1 MKSKLRNKFVSEK
14 LKMYSMKQS
23 KELVIGFVFSFLRTS
38 MEILGPIVIGYVLN
52 EFVAKNNISGNFL
65 TIIKYLAF
73 YLVIYVACGIFSN
86 LSMIYF
92 ELAANN
98 VTYFVQNDIYKH
110 INELPIEYFDNLA
123 AGSIVSR
130 ITNDTMRLKIMFQ
143 LILADIATAA
153 IMIIAIYIMMV
164 VTNIEVS
171 LMLLILFPLV
181 FLIFYDYRYKSAK
194 HNNRIRHLVS
204 KINANI
210 NENINNMEIIQAL
223 NVKKTIKD
231 KFDKI
236 NKEIFSNNLALT
248 KLRSYGGYRAIDIIG
263 LLSTVI
269 ILFYFGYGH
278 ITKNYPV
285 TVGGLYIIIDYTSKI
300 FSNVSVIVTRFGD
313 MEQAYASASHIFDIM
328 KLDTIEKSDGV
339 IDKLEGNI
347 EFKNVYFA
355 YDKNDVLKNVS
366 FKIPKSTSAAFVG
379 TTGSGKSTIL
389 NLILKFYDVKSGEIL
404 VDGVN
409 INDLN
414 EDVLR
419 EDFAV
424 VLQDPFLFETTLK
437 ENITLDKDYSDEEVI
452 NALEELGCYTLLK
465 KGLNEQ
471 IKEKGSNLS
480 QGERQLISFARAYI
494 RNPRVLILDEATSN
508 IDTETEQII
517 QQPLEKLKYSRTTL
531 IVAHR
536 LSTIRNVDKIFA
548 LSNGKIIES
557 GTHDELLEKDG
568 FYKQMYDEQSAN

>member
-65 TIIKYLAF
+65 TIIKYLAI

-164 VTNIEVS
+164 VTNIKVS

-194 HNNRIRHLVS
+194 HNKRIRHLVS

-269 ILFYFGYGH
+269 ILFYFGYGQ

-285 TVGGLYIIIDYTSKI
+285 TVGRLYIIIDYTSKI

>member
-194 HNNRIRHLVS
+194 HNKRIRHLVS

-285 TVGGLYIIIDYTSKI
+285 TVGVLYIIIDYTSKI

-313 MEQAYASASHIFDIM
+313 MEQSYASASHIFDIM

>member
-65 TIIKYLAF
+65 TIIKYLAI

-194 HNNRIRHLVS
+194 HNKRIRHLVS

-452 NALEELGCYTLLK
+452 NALEELGFYTLLK

>member
-194 HNNRIRHLVS
+194 HNKRIRHLVS

>member
-52 EFVAKNNISGNFL
+52 EFVAKNNIVGNFL

-86 LSMIYF
+86 LGMIYF

-194 HNNRIRHLVS
+194 HNKRIRHLVS

>member
-23 KELVIGFVFSFLRTS
+23 KELVIGFVFSLLRTS
-38 MEILGPIVIGYVLN
+38 MEILGPIVIGFVLN
-52 EFVAKNNISGNFL
+52 EYVAKNNMVGNFSS
-65 TIIKYLAF
+65 IIKYLAI

-143 LILADIATAA
+143 LILADITTAA
-153 IMIIAIYIMMV
+153 IMIVAIYIMMV
-164 VTNIEVS
+164 VTNIKVS
-171 LMLLILFPLV
+171 LILLILFPLV

-194 HNNRIRHLVS
+194 HNKRIRHLVS

-223 NVKKTIKD
+223 NVKKTIKN

-236 NKEIFSNNLALT
+236 NKEIFDNNLALT

-269 ILFYFGYGH
+269 ILFYFGYGQ
-278 ITKNYPV
+278 ITKSYPV

-339 IDKLEGNI
+339 IDGLEGNI

-355 YDKNDVLKNVS
+355 YDKNDVLKDVS

-404 VDGVN
+404 IDGVN

-414 EDVLR
+414 EDILR
-419 EDFAV
+419 ENFAV

-465 KGLNEQ
+465 KGLNEP
-471 IKEKGSNLS
+471 IKGKGSNLS

-494 RNPRVLILDEATSN
+494 RNPRILILDEATSN

-557 GTHDELLEKDG
+557 GTHDELLLKDG
-568 FYKQMYDEQSAN
+568 FYKQMYDEQSSI

>member
-23 KELVIGFVFSFLRTS
+23 KELVIGFVFSLLRTS
-38 MEILGPIVIGYVLN
+38 MEILGPIVIGFVLN
-52 EFVAKNNISGNFL
+52 EFVAKNNIVGNFSS
-65 TIIKYLAF
+65 IIKYLAI

-143 LILADIATAA
+143 LILADITTAA

-164 VTNIEVS
+164 VTNIKVS

-194 HNNRIRHLVS
+194 HNKRIRHLVS

-223 NVKKTIKD
+223 NVKKTIKN
-231 KFDKI
+231 KFNKI
-236 NKEIFSNNLALT
+236 NKEIFDNNLALT

-263 LLSTVI
+263 LLSTAI
-269 ILFYFGYGH
+269 ILFYFGYGQ
-278 ITKNYPV
+278 ITKSYPV

>member
-23 KELVIGFVFSFLRTS
+23 KELVIGFVFSLLRTS
-38 MEILGPIVIGYVLN
+38 MEILGPIVIGFVLN
-52 EFVAKNNISGNFL
+52 EFVAKNNIVGNFSS
-65 TIIKYLAF
+65 IIKYLAI

-143 LILADIATAA
+143 LILADITTAA

-164 VTNIEVS
+164 VTNIKVS

-194 HNNRIRHLVS
+194 HNKRIRHLVS

-223 NVKKTIKD
+223 NVKKTIKN

-236 NKEIFSNNLALT
+236 NKEIFYNNLALT

-269 ILFYFGYGH
+269 ILFYFGYGQ
-278 ITKNYPV
+278 ITKSYPV

-339 IDKLEGNI
+339 IEDLKGDI
-347 EFKNVYFA
+347 EFNNVYFA
-355 YDKNDVLKNVS
+355 YDKNGVLKDIS

-404 VDGVN
+404 IDGIN
-409 INDLN
+409 INNLN
-414 EDVLR
+414 EDIMR
-419 EDFAV
+419 ENFAV

-437 ENITLDKDYSDEEVI
+437 ENITLDKDYRDEEVI
-452 NALEELGCYTLLK
+452 HALEELGCYTLLK
-465 KGLNEQ
+465 KGLNEP

-494 RNPRVLILDEATSN
+494 RNPRILILDEATSN

-557 GTHDELLEKDG
+557 GTHDELLLKDG
-568 FYKQMYDEQSAN
+568 FYKQMYDEQSSN

>member
-23 KELVIGFVFSFLRTS
+23 KELVIGFVFSLLRTS
-38 MEILGPIVIGYVLN
+38 MEILGPIVIGFVLN
-52 EFVAKNNISGNFL
+52 EFVAKNNIVGNFSS
-65 TIIKYLAF
+65 IIKYLAI

-143 LILADIATAA
+143 LILADITTAA

-164 VTNIEVS
+164 VTNIKVS

-194 HNNRIRHLVS
+194 HNKRIRHLVS

-223 NVKKTIKD
+223 NVKKTIKN

-236 NKEIFSNNLALT
+236 NKEIFYNNLALT

-269 ILFYFGYGH
+269 ILFYFGYGQ
-278 ITKNYPV
+278 ITKSYPV

>member
-194 HNNRIRHLVS
+194 HNKRIRHLVS

-517 QQPLEKLKYSRTTL
+517 QQPLEKLKYSRTIL

>member
-23 KELVIGFVFSFLRTS
+23 KELVIGFVFSLLRTS
-38 MEILGPIVIGYVLN
+38 MEILGPIVIGFVLN
-52 EFVAKNNISGNFL
+52 EFVAKNNIVGNFSS
-65 TIIKYLAF
+65 IIKYLAI

-143 LILADIATAA
+143 LILADITTAA

-164 VTNIEVS
+164 VTNIKVS

-194 HNNRIRHLVS
+194 HNKRIRHLVS

-223 NVKKTIKD
+223 NVKKTIKN

-236 NKEIFSNNLALT
+236 NKEIFDNNLALT

-269 ILFYFGYGH
+269 ILFYFGYGQ
-278 ITKNYPV
+278 ITKSYPV

-328 KLDTIEKSDGV
+328 KLDTIVKSDGV
-339 IDKLEGNI
+339 IEDLKGDI

-355 YDKNDVLKNVS
+355 YDKNDVLKDIS

-404 VDGVN
+404 IDGVN
-409 INDLN
+409 INNLN
-414 EDVLR
+414 EDILR
-419 EDFAV
+419 ENFAV

-452 NALEELGCYTLLK
+452 QALEELGCYTLLK
-465 KGLNEQ
+465 KGLHEP

-494 RNPRVLILDEATSN
+494 RNPRILILDEATSN

-557 GTHDELLEKDG
+557 GTHDELLLKDG
-568 FYKQMYDEQSAN
+568 FYKQMYDEQSSI

>member
-23 KELVIGFVFSFLRTS
+23 KELVIGFVFSLLRTS
-38 MEILGPIVIGYVLN
+38 MEILGPIVIGFVLN
-52 EFVAKNNISGNFL
+52 EFVAKNNIVGNFSS
-65 TIIKYLAF
+65 IIKYLTI

-110 INELPIEYFDNLA
+110 INVLPIEYFDNLA

-143 LILADIATAA
+143 LILADITTAA

-164 VTNIEVS
+164 VTNIKVS

-181 FLIFYDYRYKSAK
+181 FFIFYDYRYKSAK
-194 HNNRIRHLVS
+194 HNKRIRHLVS

-223 NVKKTIKD
+223 NVKQTIKD

-236 NKEIFSNNLALT
+236 NKDIFGNNLALT

-269 ILFYFGYGH
+269 ILFYFGYGQ
-278 ITKNYPV
+278 ITKSYPV

-339 IDKLEGNI
+339 IEDLKGDI

-355 YDKNDVLKNVS
+355 YDKSDVLKDIS

-404 VDGVN
+404 IDGVN
-409 INDLN
+409 INNLN
-414 EDVLR
+414 EDIMR
-419 EDFAV
+419 ENFAV

-437 ENITLDKDYSDEEVI
+437 ENITLDKDYTDEEVI
-452 NALEELGCYTLLK
+452 TALEELGCYTLLK
-465 KGLNEQ
+465 KGLNEP

-494 RNPRVLILDEATSN
+494 RNPRILILDEATSN

-557 GTHDELLEKDG
+557 GTHDELLLKDG
-568 FYKQMYDEQSAN
+568 FYKQMYDEQSSI

>member
-23 KELVIGFVFSFLRTS
+23 KELVIGFVFSLLRTS
-38 MEILGPIVIGYVLN
+38 MEILGPIVIGFVLN
-52 EFVAKNNISGNFL
+52 EFVAKNNIVGNFSS
-65 TIIKYLAF
+65 IIKYLAI

-143 LILADIATAA
+143 LILADITTAA

-164 VTNIEVS
+164 VTNIKVS

-194 HNNRIRHLVS
+194 HNKRIRHLVS

-223 NVKKTIKD
+223 NVKKTIKN

-236 NKEIFSNNLALT
+236 NKEIFDNNLALT

-269 ILFYFGYGH
+269 ILFYFGYGQ
-278 ITKNYPV
+278 ITKSYPV

-339 IDKLEGNI
+339 IEDLKGDI

-355 YDKNDVLKNVS
+355 YDKNDVLKDIS

-404 VDGVN
+404 IDGIN
-409 INDLN
+409 INNLN
-414 EDVLR
+414 EDIMR
-419 EDFAV
+419 ENFAV

-452 NALEELGCYTLLK
+452 HALEELGCYTLLK
-465 KGLNEQ
+465 KGLNEP

-494 RNPRVLILDEATSN
+494 RNPRILILDEATSN

-531 IVAHR
+531 IAAHR

-557 GTHDELLEKDG
+557 GTHDELLLKDG
-568 FYKQMYDEQSAN
+568 FYKQMYDEQSSI

>member
-23 KELVIGFVFSFLRTS
+23 KELVIGFVFSLLRTS
-38 MEILGPIVIGYVLN
+38 MEILGPIVIGFVLN
-52 EFVAKNNISGNFL
+52 EYVAKNNIVGNFSS
-65 TIIKYLAF
+65 IIKYLAI

-143 LILADIATAA
+143 LILADITTAA

-164 VTNIEVS
+164 VTNIKVS

-194 HNNRIRHLVS
+194 HNKRIRHLVS

-223 NVKKTIKD
+223 NVKKTIKN

-236 NKEIFSNNLALT
+236 NKEIFYNNLALT

-269 ILFYFGYGH
+269 ILFYFGYGQ
-278 ITKNYPV
+278 ITKSYPV

-339 IDKLEGNI
+339 IEDLKGDI
-347 EFKNVYFA
+347 EFNNVYFA
-355 YDKNDVLKNVS
+355 YDKNDVLKDIS

-404 VDGVN
+404 IDGIN
-409 INDLN
+409 INNLN
-414 EDVLR
+414 EDIMR
-419 EDFAV
+419 ENFAV

-437 ENITLDKDYSDEEVI
+437 ENITLDKDYRDEEVI
-452 NALEELGCYTLLK
+452 HALEELGCYTLLK
-465 KGLNEQ
+465 KGLNEP

-494 RNPRVLILDEATSN
+494 RNPRILILDEATSN

-557 GTHDELLEKDG
+557 GTHDELLLKDG
-568 FYKQMYDEQSAN
+568 FYKQMYDEQSSN